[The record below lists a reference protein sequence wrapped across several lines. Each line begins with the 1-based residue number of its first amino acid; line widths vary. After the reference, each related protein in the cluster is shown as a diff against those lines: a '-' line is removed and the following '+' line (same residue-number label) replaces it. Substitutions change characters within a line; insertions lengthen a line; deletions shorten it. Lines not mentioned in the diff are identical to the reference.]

1 MKKTAAFVVLT
12 LFVFGILMTIY
23 INTDKEMNNIS
34 GKLIRLHI
42 VANSDSPQ
50 DQTLKLKVRDEVIKN
65 LSPKLETLK
74 DIDEVRTVINENLP
88 YIETIAQN
96 IVDTQGMIYKVD
108 AVLENHNFP
117 TKMYGNLTL
126 PAGTYQ
132 ALNINIGKAEGK
144 NWWCVMFPPLC
155 FTDIAHG
162 VAPEK
167 TMEQLK
173 QTLSEEEYKLVVAAK
188 SNGEVPV
195 KIKFKIL
202 EWAKSMKYK
211 VATKK

>member
-1 MKKTAAFVVLT
+1 MNKKIPIFIITT
-12 LFVFGILMTIY
+12 LFIFGLLMGLY
-23 INTDKEMNNIS
+23 INTDKQMTHIS
-34 GKLIRLHI
+34 EKLIRLHV

-50 DQTLKLKVRDEVIKN
+50 DQVLKLKVRDEVIKN
-65 LSPKLETLK
+65 LSPKLEALK
-74 DIDEVRTVINENLP
+74 DIGEVRQVIKENLP
-88 YIETIAQN
+88 YVEEVAQD
-96 IVDTQGMIYKVD
+96 IVDTQGMVYKVD
-108 AVLENHNFP
+108 AVLENHDFP

-173 QTLSEEEYKLVVAAK
+173 QTLSEEEYKLVLAAK
-188 SNGEVPV
+188 SEGEVPV
-195 KIKFKIL
+195 KIKFKML
-202 EWAKSMKYK
+202 EWAKSLKQK
-211 VATKK
+211 IAKK

>member
-1 MKKTAAFVVLT
+1 MVKKVSIFIITA
-12 LFVFGILMTIY
+12 LFIFGILMTIY
-23 INTDKEMNNIS
+23 INTDKEMNDIS

-42 VANSDSPQ
+42 VANSDSPE
-50 DQTLKLKVRDEVIKN
+50 DQALKLKVRDEVIKN
-65 LSPKLETLK
+65 ISPRLETLK
-74 DIDEVRTVINENLP
+74 DIEEVRTVINENLP
-88 YIETIAQN
+88 YIETIAQG
-96 IVDTQGMIYKVD
+96 IVDTQGMAYKVN

-117 TKMYGNLTL
+117 TKIYGNLTL

-173 QTLSEEEYKLVVAAK
+173 QTLSAEEYKLVLAAK
-188 SNGEVPV
+188 SDGEVPV
-195 KIKFKIL
+195 KIKFKIV
-202 EWAKSMKYK
+202 EWAKSMKYRIANK
-211 VATKK
+211 